1 MKRARKPS
9 RYIISHCFSNETMPN
24 YNSMENFME
33 YYFIAQSR
41 NYHLTNIF
49 REIKSKSAEKTIIGN
64 LLLQGHPY

>member
-1 MKRARKPS
+1 MRQG
-9 RYIISHCFSNETMPN
+9 PN

-49 REIKSKSAEKTIIGN
+49 RK
-64 LLLQGHPY
+64 